1 MHLEE
6 LEVDNAAAWSR
17 WLQKNHL
24 GSRGVWLVFRKEGTG
39 PTMTYD
45 EALEEALAYGWIDS
59 ILKKLDDSRH
69 ARKFTPRRPWSI
81 WSRRNI
87 ERVEALKREGR
98 MTKWGLNAFDKRT
111 LEVSQLEKVN
121 SEGVVVPQDL
131 TEALRRNKKAL
142 ANFEKFAPGYRK
154 KYLVWISAAKKPE
167 TRRKR
172 ISEAVE
178 LISENVK
185 DLLK

>member
-1 MHLEE
+1 
-6 LEVDNAAAWSR
+6 
-17 WLQKNHL
+17 
-24 GSRGVWLVFRKEGTG
+24 
-39 PTMTYD
+39 MTYD
-45 EALEEALAYGWIDS
+45 EALDEALAYGWIDS

-81 WSRRNI
+81 WSRRNV

-98 MTKWGLNAFDKRT
+98 MTKWGLDAFDKRT
-111 LEVSQLEKVN
+111 SEVSQLEKVN
-121 SEGVVVPQDL
+121 AEGSVVPQDL
-131 TEALRRNKKAL
+131 IEALRRNKRAS

-172 ISEAVE
+172 IVEAVK